1 MPRKTER
8 DAPKSDASKGDPLDP
23 RGQAPDIAAEE
34 DRIIQLVHD
43 AGLADPDPAD
53 PAHAAYFDWLA
64 QELRERQSPAERAE
78 AEAHADRFVDR
89 MRRRFAT
96 ERLVLRTERGAPK
109 SEIFEHGAG
118 PANRAASERAR
129 WAPLVESDVAAG
141 VGREVWDEPVERW
154 VALPEG
160 VPEGRYVAIRV
171 AGDSME
177 PVLHAGDTVLVRV
190 GPKLARGSLV
200 VARKPDDGYVV
211 KQIGAVT
218 EREVELLSFNPAY
231 SPMHIARDTRLVV
244 GTVVLRWC
252 EHRSRGD

>member
-1 MPRKTER
+1 MPRKPER
-8 DAPKSDASKGDPLDP
+8 DTRKRDASSSDPLDP
-23 RGQAPDIAAEE
+23 MGQAPDIAAEE
-34 DRIIQLVHD
+34 DRIIQLVRD

-53 PAHAAYFDWLA
+53 PANAAYFDWLA
-64 QELRERQSPAERAE
+64 QELRERQSSAERAE
-78 AEAHADRFVDR
+78 AEAHADRFADR
-89 MRRRFAT
+89 MRRRFAA

-109 SEIFEHGAG
+109 SEIFEHSAG

-141 VGREVWDEPVERW
+141 VGREVWDEPAERW

-160 VPEGRYVAIRV
+160 VPDGRYVAIRV
-171 AGDSME
+171 SGDSME

-190 GPKLARGSLV
+190 GPEFARGSLV
-200 VARKPDDGYVV
+200 VARRPDDGYVV

-218 EREVELLSFNPAY
+218 EREVELLSFNSAY
-231 SPMHIARDTRLVV
+231 PPMQIARDTRLVV

-252 EHRSRGD
+252 EHPRPSD